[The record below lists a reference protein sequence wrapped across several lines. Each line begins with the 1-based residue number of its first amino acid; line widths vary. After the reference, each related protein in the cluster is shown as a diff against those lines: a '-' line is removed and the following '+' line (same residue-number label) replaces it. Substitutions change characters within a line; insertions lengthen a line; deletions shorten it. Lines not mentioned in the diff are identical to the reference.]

1 MAGASLVLAET
12 WQGRAQILVQDLN
25 EISVRFVQPLHELVQ
40 SVTKFKYFLDAAD
53 VPSVE
58 AHLRQRQALNPT
70 TGAYCLSFNVD
81 EIAVSQSFYPFYL
94 FSG

>member
-1 MAGASLVLAET
+1 M
-12 WQGRAQILVQDLN
+12 QDLN
-25 EISVRFVQPLHELVQ
+25 EISARFVQPLHELVQ

-58 AHLRQRQALNPT
+58 AHLRQRQALNPS

-81 EIAVSQSFYPFYL
+81 EIAVSQSLCPFHIVSFGLVLGTTARYVVCTRDNA
-94 FSG
+94 